1 MFILEVLTLYD
12 VKCLFVIL
20 NQKFKE
26 KTRKRNNTG
35 FENVHICFCFQWS
48 AKSGPLHQ
56 VWKMV
61 YFCIIKHTAVLCPKA
76 VFRAISADIK
86 GELDKFCK

>member
-1 MFILEVLTLYD
+1 
-12 VKCLFVIL
+12 
-20 NQKFKE
+20 
-26 KTRKRNNTG
+26 
-35 FENVHICFCFQWS
+35 
-48 AKSGPLHQ
+48 

-86 GELDKFCK
+86 GQFDKFCK